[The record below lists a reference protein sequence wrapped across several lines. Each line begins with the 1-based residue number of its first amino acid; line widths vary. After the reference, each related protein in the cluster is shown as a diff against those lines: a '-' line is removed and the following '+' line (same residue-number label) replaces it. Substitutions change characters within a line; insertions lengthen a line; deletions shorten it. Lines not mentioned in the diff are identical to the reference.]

1 MPARFDGM
9 VHRSLRYMASG
20 SSTFSPILNAVVGV
34 DGETSTS
41 TESKAA
47 LEVARLIRVRTFC
60 ACP

>member
-1 MPARFDGM
+1 MPARLDGI

-20 SSTFSPILNAVVGV
+20 SSTFSPIRNAVVGV

-41 TESKAA
+41 TEAKAA
-47 LEVARLIRVRTFC
+47 SKSRAISVRTFC